1 MALKELD
8 EATRV
13 KAEITYPA
21 YYELFAD
28 PDPSAQ
34 GNAPFQ

>member
-1 MALKELD
+1 MKELD

-13 KAEITYPA
+13 KAEIAFPA
-21 YYELFAD
+21 YYELFMD
-28 PDPSAQ
+28 PDPAAQ